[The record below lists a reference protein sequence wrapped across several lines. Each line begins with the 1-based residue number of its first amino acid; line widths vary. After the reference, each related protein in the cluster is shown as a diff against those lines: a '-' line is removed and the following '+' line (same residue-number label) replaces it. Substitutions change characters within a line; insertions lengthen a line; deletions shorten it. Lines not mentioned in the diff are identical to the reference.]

1 MRLPDVLFVGLFVCN
16 SIREIMFR
24 CFAEEEKLQ
33 QNAKQ
38 NAEIREFSVKTREKN
53 VVNDD
58 PKRPGSETAP
68 ERLFVHMISYGR
80 RPKLSFCRLRSRD
93 LSFWVIYQLYIYLV
107 SLTCYC

>member
-38 NAEIREFSVKTREKN
+38 NAEIREFSVKTRKKKEGRPFKTLWQ
-53 VVNDD
+53 VN
-58 PKRPGSETAP
+58 
-68 ERLFVHMISYGR
+68 
-80 RPKLSFCRLRSRD
+80 LSTRALLLCVLK
-93 LSFWVIYQLYIYLV
+93 VLV
-107 SLTCYC
+107 RMDKWTRTHNCSSPC